1 MLISAFPK
9 ASLTKK
15 TMKQVFSLLAWSFE
29 ILFSGVIPKKD
40 LFGNQMENYRGRRVR
55 PGVLYSITG
64 EGAST
69 ASQTFDP
76 MLHGEAQSS
85 QIPS

>member
-9 ASLTKK
+9 ASMTKK

-40 LFGNQMENYRGRRVR
+40 LFGNQMEKLQGKK
-55 PGVLYSITG
+55 
-64 EGAST
+64 
-69 ASQTFDP
+69 
-76 MLHGEAQSS
+76 GEARS
-85 QIPS
+85 PLFHNR